1 MSRAG
6 LSEGRHARGIPRPS
20 RRGIAAA
27 TARTIVACVLIV
39 GIGQTCS
46 TGIARAG
53 EPTVSNLQRAKVFL
67 AAGDFRRTIEA
78 CQREIGEHPSAEPY
92 VYLTYVYQ
100 ALDAYAE
107 FLGKTDQWVQMEQ
120 LYLNLATGRPE
131 DLVDPPDVL
140 ARIAKE
146 LIQSA
151 AQKQS
156 DVTAAMA
163 TRLDDALVK
172 RLWIQQTTWRKAR
185 PESWWFGVPP
195 EWAW

>member
-1 MSRAG
+1 MG
-6 LSEGRHARGIPRPS
+6 VV
-20 RRGIAAA
+20 A
-27 TARTIVACVLIV
+27 TTIRTIVVCLLIV
-39 GIGQTCS
+39 WVNQTSC
-46 TGIARAG
+46 TRTVKAG
-53 EPTVSNLQRAKVFL
+53 EATVLNLQRAKVFL
-67 AAGDFRRTIEA
+67 AAGDYRRAIEA
-78 CQREIGEHPSAEPY
+78 CQHEIAEHPSAEQY
-92 VYLTYVYQ
+92 VYLTYVYH
-100 ALDAYAE
+100 ALDAYADS
-107 FLGKTDQWVQMEQ
+107 LAKADRWVHMEQ

-131 DLVDPPDVL
+131 DLLDPPDVL

-172 RLWIQQTTWRKAR
+172 RLWTQQTAWRKAR
-185 PESWWFGVPP
+185 PDSWWFGVPP